1 LAGDNF
7 TIRNRNKAKKKVM
20 DLGIFIIG
28 FIVFV
33 IYVYFLIWN
42 IFYGTKKQ
50 REENNYSQEVDNID
64 NDGMGNFTRFG
75 N

>member
-1 LAGDNF
+1 
-7 TIRNRNKAKKKVM
+7 M
-20 DLGIFIIG
+20 DTGIFVIG

-42 IFYGTKKQ
+42 ILNGTKKQ
-50 REENNYSQEVDNID
+50 REENNYGQKVDNID
-64 NDGMGNFTRFG
+64 ADGMGDFTRFP

>member
-1 LAGDNF
+1 MAGDNF